1 MALAQALMMG
11 YRPLTTYDF
20 DNKTYVRG
28 PVGTATDLPS
38 AIHPSRFSYDGLTLL
53 CFRNGNI
60 THLGLNTAYD
70 ITDFSGTNASGAL
83 SFAHT
88 SNTNDNMSVVFSSDG
103 LNAIGIRENR
113 TVQFMQTD
121 TAWDFTSNATVTNT
135 SSTALPSY
143 GSTSSPRSAG
153 LSPDDAKLYITTES
167 SGIYEFSVDFSTQTV
182 ASYDAVGP
190 TLPSGSDLNSNVAVG
205 PDHVLVGLISGYC
218 KIPRVSGTISGQSS
232 PTAITTDSHGTTHN
246 DAIIYSNDGSTL
258 WFYETA
264 QDQWFEYDTSN

>member
-11 YRPLTTYDF
+11 HKPLTTYDF

-28 PVGTATDLPS
+28 PVGTANDVPGG
-38 AIHPSRFSYDGLTLL
+38 AHPSRFSDDGLTLL
-53 CFRNGNI
+53 CFLHGNI
-60 THLGLNTAYD
+60 RHLGLNAAYD
-70 ITDFSGTNASGAL
+70 ITDFSGTSVLGAL
-83 SFAHT
+83 TFAHT
-88 SNTNDNMSVVFSSDG
+88 SNTNDNISVVFSSDG
-103 LNAIGIRENR
+103 LNAIGIRESS

-121 TAWDFTSNATVTNT
+121 TAWDFTSNATVTRT

-143 GSTSSPRSAG
+143 GSTLSPRSAG

-167 SGIYEFSVDFSTQTV
+167 SRIYEFSVDFSTQTV
-182 ASYDAVGP
+182 TSYDALGP
-190 TLPSGSDLNSNVAVG
+190 TLPSTANANSNVAVG
-205 PDHVLVGLISGYC
+205 PDHVLVGFNSGYC

-232 PTAITTDSHGTTHN
+232 PTNITTDSHGTTHN

-258 WFYETA
+258 WFYEST

>member
-28 PVGTATDLPS
+28 PVGTAPDLPG
-38 AIHPSRFSYDGLTLL
+38 AAHPARFSDDGLTLL
-53 CFRNGNI
+53 CFINGNI
-60 THLGLNTAYD
+60 IHLGLNTAYD

-83 SFAHT
+83 AFAHAT
-88 SNTNDNMSVVFSSDG
+88 NTNKNISVVFSSDG
-103 LNAIGIRENR
+103 LNAIGIRENS

-121 TAWDFTSNATVTNT
+121 TAWDFTSNATVTIT
-135 SSTALPSY
+135 SSVALPSY
-143 GSTSSPRSAG
+143 SASSPRSSG
-153 LSPDDAKLYITTES
+153 LSSDDVKLYITTES
-167 SGIYEFSVDFSTQTV
+167 DDIFEFSVDFSTQTV
-182 ASYDAVGP
+182 TSYDAVVS
-190 TLPSGSDLNSNVAVG
+190 TLPAASNPNSNIAVG
-205 PDHVLVGLISGYC
+205 PDHVLVGLTSGYC

-258 WFYETA
+258 WFYETT